1 MKRSK
6 CGKAN
11 QLCNKT
17 ISNWE
22 NSQQKSE
29 RMQVPS
35 YCDYLNAFNSNKIF
49 SFHLDNL
56 MTSVLSKCSA

>member
-22 NSQQKSE
+22 NGHRRVNGCKFLLIVIAS
-29 RMQVPS
+29 
-35 YCDYLNAFNSNKIF
+35 NAFNSNKIF